1 MIRSEANDN
10 RHKEAQDLAEPVKKK
25 SMLVEIAKR
34 FSRSKLGVFGLSI
47 VVILVLLILLA
58 PVITTYDYAFQD
70 YANRFAYPSMKH
82 LLGTD
87 NFGRDIFTRL
97 LYGGRIS
104 LMISLIS
111 VVLSNLMGITLGSIA
126 GFFGGKVDLVVMRLL
141 DILMAIPSLIMAIA
155 ISAALGGGTFNTILA
170 ISISGIPYSMRMT
183 RSTILTVKTSD
194 YVEAAR
200 ATGSKSIRI
209 IIKHILPNSFAP
221 VLVSATL
228 LIGTNIMSISGL
240 SFIGLGV
247 QPPTPE
253 WGSILAAGREFL
265 RDFWPIIVFPSLC
278 IFLTVFGF
286 NLFGD
291 GLRDA
296 IDPRLKD

>member
-1 MIRSEANDN
+1 MTAVETSTNRTMPADADSE
-10 RHKEAQDLAEPVKKK
+10 PIKKK
-25 SMLVEIAKR
+25 SMLGEIAKR
-34 FSRSKLGVFGLSI
+34 FTRSKAGMLGLC
-47 VVILVLLILLA
+47 VVIILVSMILLA
-58 PVITTYDYAFQD
+58 PVITRYDYAFQD
-70 YANRFAYPSMKH
+70 PANRFAYPSPQHIM
-82 LLGTD
+82 GTD

-104 LMISLIS
+104 LMISLVS
-111 VVLSNLMGITLGSIA
+111 VVLSNFIGIALGSIA
-126 GFFGGKVDLVVMRLL
+126 GYFGGWVDLTVMRLL
-141 DILMAIPSLIMAIA
+141 DILMAIPSLILAIA
-155 ISAALGGGTFNTILA
+155 ISAALGSGTFNTILA
-170 ISISGIPYSMRMT
+170 ISVSGIPYSMRMT
-183 RSTILTVKTSD
+183 RSTILSVKTND
-194 YVEAAR
+194 FVEAAR
-200 ATGSKSIRI
+200 ATGSKNFRI
-209 IIKHILPNSFAP
+209 IVKHILPNSFAP

-265 RDFWPIIVFPSLC
+265 RDFWPLIVFPSLC